1 MAQKYRTA
9 LIDALKQGGGVD
21 LVEFFKNEVNWQ
33 KYREK
38 HLAEHGN
45 APEVKEND
53 FKDWEP

>member
-1 MAQKYRTA
+1 MAQKYRMA

-33 KYREK
+33 KYCEK
-38 HLAEHGN
+38 HRAEHGK
-45 APEVKEND
+45 APGVKEND